1 MIILSLTVHCP
12 LSEQTMGF
20 HDNILIFLV
29 CTRVIHEHGVNAMF
43 TAPTALRVIKR
54 VDPEVKYGCHYSTKS

>member
-1 MIILSLTVHCP
+1 MSVTV
-12 LSEQTMGF
+12 GF

-29 CTRVIHEHGVNAMF
+29 CTRVIHEHGVNAML

-54 VDPEVKYGCHYSTKS
+54 VDPEVKYGFQYSTKS